1 MYKDKPTH
9 GVAQMRPEMQFEEF
23 QPGVGDWS
31 GPGEGGCCGGSVSN
45 EVEKIKRVRRPR
57 KNQWTRLL
65 SLNVIVFIKQNRL

>member
-1 MYKDKPTH
+1 MNKLNQKTVNVYKDKPTH

-57 KNQWTRLL
+57 KNQ
-65 SLNVIVFIKQNRL
+65 